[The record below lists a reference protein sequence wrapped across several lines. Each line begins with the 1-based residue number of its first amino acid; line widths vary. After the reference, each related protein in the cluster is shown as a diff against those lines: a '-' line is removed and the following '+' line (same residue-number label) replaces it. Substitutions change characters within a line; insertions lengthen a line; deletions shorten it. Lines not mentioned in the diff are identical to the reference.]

1 MRPIARLD
9 TLSALYH
16 CRSSITHLIVEPV
29 PEILAALTK
38 APATASQLMETLVAD
53 YGLEQDAESAA
64 ALQARLDELEAIGLV
79 WRL

>member
-1 MRPIARLD
+1 MRPTAPLD

-16 CRSSITHLIVEPV
+16 RRSGITHLIVEPV

-38 APATASQLMETLVAD
+38 APATASQLTETLVAD